1 MFVKY
6 NYHINYL
13 TINQNRTDHA
23 E

>member
-1 MFVKY
+1 MCVKY